1 MLQDFLCTKLQKS
14 DEVLN
19 QLEMAR
25 KKTPT
30 SNCFDMSCQQVE
42 VMKLVSFFH
51 GFFVAMV

>member
-30 SNCFDMSCQQVE
+30 SNCFDMSCQQAE